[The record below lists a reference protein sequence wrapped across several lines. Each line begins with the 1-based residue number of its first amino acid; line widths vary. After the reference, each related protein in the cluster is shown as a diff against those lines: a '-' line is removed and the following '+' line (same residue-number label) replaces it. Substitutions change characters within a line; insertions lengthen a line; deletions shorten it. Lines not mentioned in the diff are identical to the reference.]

1 MYYKDILK
9 AFRRDVH
16 EYIVGNTVKLETT
29 YNYKLRDWVNCGV
42 SDSGIWHNIKADA
55 KIEK

>member
-9 AFRRDVH
+9 AFHRDVR

-29 YNYKLRDWVNCGV
+29 YNYKLRDWANCGV
-42 SDSGIWHNIKADA
+42 SDSGILHKIKADT